1 MTARRPRIV
10 VANIAQSGMDDWSL
24 RKWDCDEPAAS
35 PSEPPDHTLVEIC
48 WRVRTPSLAVVVRGI
63 YQDSAPGVVLRAT
76 FEHGEIVRVRRTP
89 HAEEARLAA
98 AEWLDAIHMT
108 SGFKDPA

>member
-48 WRVRTPSLAVVVRGI
+48 RRVRTPSLAVVVCGI
-63 YQDSAPGVVLRAT
+63 YQDSARGVVLRAT
-76 FEHGEIVRVRRTP
+76 FEHSEIVRVCD
-89 HAEEARLAA
+89 ERLTQKRLV
-98 AEWLDAIHMT
+98 WPRPNGSMPFT
-108 SGFKDPA
+108 